1 MTKDLEKYIIKYTY
15 LSTMVQREV
24 VLYAHDVEQVKAI
37 FDEYSDG
44 AGPYQ
49 IDEIYVKVE

>member
-1 MTKDLEKYIIKYTY
+1 MTKDLEKYIVKYTY

-24 VLYAHDVEQVKAI
+24 VLYAHGVEQVKNI

>member
-1 MTKDLEKYIIKYTY
+1 MTKELEKYIIKYTY
-15 LSTMVQREV
+15 FTNMVQKEV
-24 VLYAHDVEQVKAI
+24 VLYAHDAEQVKNI
-37 FDEYSDG
+37 FDEYIDS

>member
-1 MTKDLEKYIIKYTY
+1 MTKELEKYIIKYTY

-24 VLYAHDVEQVKAI
+24 VLYAHDVEQVKNT
-37 FDEYSDG
+37 FDEYCDG